1 MSTPQTPLA
10 GKTVAF
16 IDDRYDINRYFFA
29 AIRRAG
35 AHLRHCNSLRQAC
48 VLFESRSEIDA
59 AVLDLHMSLPEPV
72 PEALDTYAAIFRGNH
87 AGYRLGVQDLNA
99 GQVLGMY
106 LSAQNGSRRI
116 PFIYLSAVA
125 DSFVAMDEARPWEG
139 RPAFDKYETSP
150 QQLVAVLE
158 EMLRADP

>member
-1 MSTPQTPLA
+1 MSTPPTPLA
-10 GKTVAF
+10 GMTVAF

-35 AHLRHCNSLRQAC
+35 AQLRHCNSLRQAC
-48 VLFESRSEIDA
+48 VLFESRDRIDA
-59 AVLDLHMSLPEPV
+59 AVLDLHMSLPDPV
-72 PEALDTYAAIFRGNH
+72 PEALDTYAAVFRGNH

-125 DSFVAMDEARPWEG
+125 DSFVAMEGARPWRD

-150 QQLVAVLE
+150 QQLVDILE

>member
-1 MSTPQTPLA
+1 MSTPPTPLA

-16 IDDRYDINRYFFA
+16 IDDRFDINRYFFA

-35 AHLRHCNSLRQAC
+35 AQLRHCNSLRQAC
-48 VLFESRSEIDA
+48 LLLESPDQIDA
-59 AVLDLHMSLPEPV
+59 AVLDLHMSLPDPV
-72 PEALDTYAAIFRGNH
+72 PDALETYAAVFRGNH

-106 LSAQNGSRRI
+106 LSARNGACRI

-125 DSFVAMDEARPWEG
+125 DSFVAMDEARPWRG

-150 QQLVAVLE
+150 QQLVEVLE
-158 EMLRADP
+158 EMLRAET